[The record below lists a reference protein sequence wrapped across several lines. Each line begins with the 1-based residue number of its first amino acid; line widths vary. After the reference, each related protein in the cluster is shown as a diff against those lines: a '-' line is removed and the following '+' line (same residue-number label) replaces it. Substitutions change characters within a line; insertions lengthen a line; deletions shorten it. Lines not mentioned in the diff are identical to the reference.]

1 MTLVSATCCVY
12 SKAATSVTV
21 PAITTSRPTLFVSS
35 LKPPPTYDRVE
46 LRVGS
51 SCSSSHHVSH
61 RKLRSPALL
70 GDRENNHC
78 GSGTV

>member
-12 SKAATSVTV
+12 SNAATSDTV
-21 PAITTSRPTLFVSS
+21 PAVTSTLFVSS

-51 SCSSSHHVSH
+51 RSSSSHHVSH
-61 RKLRSPALL
+61 RKLRSPAML
-70 GDRENNHC
+70 GDRENNYC
-78 GSGTV
+78 GSETV

>member
-21 PAITTSRPTLFVSS
+21 PAATSTLFVST

-70 GDRENNHC
+70 GDRENNYC

>member
-12 SKAATSVTV
+12 SKAATSITV
-21 PAITTSRPTLFVSS
+21 PVTSTRFVSS

-46 LRVGS
+46 LTVGS

-70 GDRENNHC
+70 GDRENNYC